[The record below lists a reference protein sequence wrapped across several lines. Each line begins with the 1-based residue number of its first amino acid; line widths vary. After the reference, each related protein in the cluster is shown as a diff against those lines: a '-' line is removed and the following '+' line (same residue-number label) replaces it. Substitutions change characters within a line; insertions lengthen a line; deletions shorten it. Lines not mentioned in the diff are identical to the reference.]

1 MKRKII
7 LILLLS
13 FILFGCKAI
22 QDMSIDEVI
31 DNSVQSSVKVY
42 NKYRKGY
49 KYFVPKGLDTVGSN
63 EYNEII
69 AYKNYKL
76 YLYVDVVSYY
86 NKIIDM
92 YEPNSTS
99 YISKQINFEDKYGY
113 LEINQLKT
121 GKYFIEIMYN
131 YAKIEVIV
139 NEKDINIV
147 VSNCLNILN
156 SIKFDTNVLKIL
168 LDEETSKFKEY
179 DFDIFKTATVKE
191 SEYLQAVEEE
201 IYDEDTDI
209 HDSDLINRGD

>member
-1 MKRKII
+1 MKKKLI
-7 LILLLS
+7 LIFLLS
-13 FILFGCKAI
+13 FVLFGCKAI

-31 DNSVQSSVKVY
+31 DNSIQNSVKVY

-49 KYFVPKGLDTVGSN
+49 KYFLPKGLDTVGTN
-63 EYNEII
+63 EFNEVI
-69 AYKNYKL
+69 AYKNYKF

-86 NKIIDM
+86 NKIIDI
-92 YEPNSTS
+92 YEPNKVSF
-99 YISKQINFEDKYGY
+99 ISKQINYEDKYGY
-113 LEINQLKT
+113 VEVNQLKT

-139 NEKDINIV
+139 NEKDINLVI
-147 VSNCLNILN
+147 SNSLSVLN
-156 SIKFDTNVLKIL
+156 SIKFDTNILKIL

-179 DFDIFKTATVKE
+179 EYDIFKTATVKE

-209 HDSDLINRGD
+209 HDSDLIG

>member
-1 MKRKII
+1 MKKKLI
-7 LILLLS
+7 LIFLLS

-31 DNSVQSSVKVY
+31 DNSIQNSVKVY
-42 NKYRKGY
+42 NKYRRGY
-49 KYFVPKGLDTVGSN
+49 KYFLPKGLDTVGTN
-63 EYNEII
+63 EFNEVI

-86 NKIIDM
+86 NKIIDI
-92 YEPNSTS
+92 YEPNKVS
-99 YISKQINFEDKYGY
+99 YISKQINYEDKYGY
-113 LEINQLKT
+113 VEVNQLKT

-139 NEKDINIV
+139 NEKDFNLVI
-147 VSNCLNILN
+147 SNSLSVLN
-156 SIKFDTNVLKIL
+156 SIKFDTNILKLL

-179 DFDIFKTATVKE
+179 EYDIFKTATVKE

-201 IYDEDTDI
+201 IYDEDTDV
-209 HDSDLINRGD
+209 HDSDLIG